1 MQEIPQNIT
10 GTFATDEKNFVNL
23 LSKMLTGTLEPLIET
38 MEETSKDIALDLN
51 DVYTEMFYP
60 MSESDKEKNAL
71 NIQKVI
77 LNYKSIGDELLKS
90 GRQFNDLMGM
100 LGQYAQALLAK
111 PKPTETPVEIVEE
124 KSPSIENPPETC

>member
-10 GTFATDEKNFVNL
+10 GTFVTDEKNFVNL

-38 MEETSKDIALDLN
+38 MKETSKDIELDLN
-51 DVYTEMFYP
+51 DVYTEMVYP
-60 MSESDKEKNAL
+60 MSESDKETNAL

-90 GRQFNDLMGM
+90 GRQFNDLMSM
-100 LGQYAQALLAK
+100 LSQYAQALLTK
-111 PKPTETPVEIVEE
+111 PKPAETPVEVAFEE
-124 KSPSIENPPETC
+124 TPPESF